1 MDNCIDLSHPIA
13 EVLEEHPEL
22 KDILVGLGFKPLNN
36 PAMLATVGKVTSL
49 KTGSRLANIPL
60 NDIKATLFA
69 NGYEV
74 KEEQDD
80 K

>member
-1 MDNCIDLSHPIA
+1 MDNCIDLSQPIA

-36 PAMLATVGKVTSL
+36 PAMLVTVGKVTSL

-60 NDIKATLFA
+60 NDIKAILFA

-74 KEEQDD
+74 KE
-80 K
+80 